1 MRNKSILRWFLMPLG
16 TIVMILFLYI
26 VVFMIIHGIGIF
38 SDNQVL
44 KLDYPNNEIEI
55 INSNEYVIDSVCIAY
70 SDNVYF
76 SKSLKNKS
84 EGSRMIT
91 LNTSNHNYKVYTDSL
106 SALIKDTL
114 LVGRTNVHVFIR
126 EKETFF

>member
-1 MRNKSILRWFLMPLG
+1 
-16 TIVMILFLYI
+16 
-26 VVFMIIHGIGIF
+26 MIIHGIGIF